1 MTAKLDQLNTLQH
14 AQWSRDD
21 DKNVLIGDRYIKIV
35 NFLYDGDKLALFEY
49 KSNENNQITFGA
61 LEKNLKLTD
70 HEFEINFNKSD
81 IHNIIK
87 LGVEESFMTLLQL
100 RYPYNLDNFL
110 ITSNQIIYTNSHFY
124 ILNAIKIT
132 SNFYKTVIDK
142 LKETELDNIKNVRI
156 VEYDEFW
163 EKYTDTHEKIGINTN
178 RTNLYMK
185 VIMPLLI

>member
-49 KSNENNQITFGA
+49 KSNENNQTTFGA

-70 HEFEINFNKSD
+70 HEFEINFNKND

-87 LGVEESFMTLLQL
+87 VGVEESFMTLLQL
-100 RYPYNLDNFL
+100 RYPYNLDNFI

-132 SNFYKTVIDK
+132 SNFYKTMIDK
-142 LKETELDNIKNVRI
+142 LKETELGKIKDVRI
-156 VEYDEFW
+156 IDYDEFW
-163 EKYTDTHEKIGINTN
+163 QKYTNTYEKIGITTN
-178 RTNLYMK
+178 STNLYMK